1 MSESSPVAP
10 PPTPQQQMFQML
22 TGMWVARS
30 ISAAARLGVADQ
42 LAEGS
47 KSVDDLAAATRTHA
61 PSLYR
66 LMRALASVGVFAEE
80 SSRRFRHTPLSELLR
95 SSAPGSLK
103 AVAGNIFGGSHHR
116 SWGELEHSVRTG
128 GIAFD
133 HAHGMDVWKF
143 FSQNPDEQR
152 SFDDAM
158 SEFTAL
164 FNPPIIKGYD
174 FSKINLLVDIGGGHG
189 ALLASV
195 AKANPRLRGLVY
207 DQPHVAPGAAK
218 RFEAEGLADRCSAA
232 GGNFFESVPSGG
244 DAYLMKL
251 IIHDWDEPRAAQI
264 LRNVHKASKPG
275 TKLLVVETVVP
286 PGAEPGLAK
295 LGDVNMLV
303 MTGGRERTE
312 AEFKELFNA
321 CGFGLLKV
329 HPAEVMSIVEGVRR

>member
-1 MSESSPVAP
+1 MSESSSGAQP
-10 PPTPQQQMFQML
+10 PSPQQQMFQML

-30 ISAAARLGVADQ
+30 VSAAARLGVADHVGD
-42 LAEGS
+42 GS
-47 KSVDDLAAATRTHA
+47 KPVEELAAATGTHA

-80 SSRRFRHTPLSELLR
+80 GSRRFRHTPLSALLR
-95 SSAPGSLK
+95 AGSPGSLK

-143 FSQNPDEQR
+143 FGQNPDEQR

-164 FNPPIIKGYD
+164 FNPPIIKAYD
-174 FSKINLLVDIGGGHG
+174 FSKINLLVDVGGGHG
-189 ALLASV
+189 ALLADV
-195 AKANPRLRGLVY
+195 ARANPRLRGMVY
-207 DQPHVAPGAAK
+207 DQPHVAPGAAR
-218 RFEAEGLADRCSAA
+218 RFAAEGLADRCTAT
-232 GGNFFESVPSGG
+232 GGNFFESVPSGA

-251 IIHDWDEPRAAQI
+251 IIHDWDEPRAGQI
-264 LRNVHKASKPG
+264 LRNIHKAGKPG

-286 PGAEPGLAK
+286 AGPEPALAK

-312 AEFKELFNA
+312 AEFRELFNA
-321 CGFGLLKV
+321 SGFDLLKV